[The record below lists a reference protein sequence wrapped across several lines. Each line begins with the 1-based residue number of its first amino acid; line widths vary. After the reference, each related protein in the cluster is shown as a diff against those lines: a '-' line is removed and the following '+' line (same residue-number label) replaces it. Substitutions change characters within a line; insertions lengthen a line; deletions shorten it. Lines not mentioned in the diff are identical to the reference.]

1 MQVLDRPLDGP
12 ILRPR
17 FQRPWPKSLPYRL
30 TPRIGIVNDMYQGLS
45 PLQRLDAYA
54 EVEAKRRQALNES
67 IVATGLTGQFL
78 EPFYCNEADFSAFN
92 TSASE
97 GSLLSGA
104 NRQPTIPAGFFVN
117 YGAAY
122 KFFTIEAQGIFGTT
136 STPTLTFQVRMGTTQ
151 GASTLTGSSIGV
163 SAAITTASGVSNK
176 YWYLWLRLVCTV
188 RGQGTGN
195 ATLAGAGY
203 VMSPSG
209 FASPFFYPLEM
220 TTPDT
225 ATWTQTF
232 DAALTQYVN
241 LSATWSASSASN
253 TITCKQLAAYMS

>member
-1 MQVLDRPLDGP
+1 MQLLA
-12 ILRPR
+12 PR
-17 FQRPWPKSLPYRL
+17 LQRPWPKSLPYRL
-30 TPRIGIVNDMYQGLS
+30 TPRIGIVNNLFAGLNHA
-45 PLQRLDAYA
+45 QRIDAYA
-54 EVEAKRRQALNES
+54 EVEAIRRKALNDS

-78 EPFYCNEADFSAFN
+78 EPFYANEGDFSALA
-92 TSASE
+92 SSSSE
-97 GSLLSGA
+97 GTLLAGA

-122 KFFTIEAQGIFGTT
+122 KFFTIEAQGLLGTT

-151 GASTLTGSSIGV
+151 GASTLTGASIGV
-163 SAAITTASGVSNK
+163 SAAITTGSGVSNK
-176 YWYLWLRLVCTV
+176 WWYLWLRLVCTV

-203 VMSPSG
+203 VMSPGG
-209 FASPFFYPLEM
+209 FASPFIYPLEAS
-220 TTPDT
+220 TPDT

-232 DAALTQYVN
+232 DASLTQYIN